1 MIDNDEDQ
9 FNFHALHSP
18 YPPDP
23 RPYGADA
30 SMAAQMGSTASLDDD
45 FHSPVD
51 SDDKEEEED
60 GVLLRMED
68 AIGLKDARTDTE
80 DLAWMIS
87 IGKWKGR

>member
-1 MIDNDEDQ
+1 MIDDDEDR
-9 FNFHALHSP
+9 FNLRAVHLP
-18 YPPDP
+18 YP

-51 SDDKEEEED
+51 SDDKEEEEE
-60 GVLLRMED
+60 GVLERIED
-68 AIGLKDARTDTE
+68 AFGLKHARTDTE

-87 IGKWKGR
+87 IGELIGKI